1 MKIATYIGVA
11 SVLLAMSTLAFVSN
25 AAEVDDLRSKL
36 DQIDTL
42 HASFEQQVF
51 DERGE
56 LQEEL
61 EGDLILKRPH
71 FLRWETTYPDQSIM
85 VADGEAVWYLNAFVE
100 QLSIFDQAQ
109 NLEQNPMLVLLS
121 DDDAAWNEFTI
132 ERDGEFWVIREE
144 QTGYSQVSLAIAF
157 DANDAIQ
164 TMRIDDGQGQIS
176 VFALSNT
183 ELNRGADAH
192 EFEIE
197 VPEGVEI
204 DDQRGQ
210 SF

>member
-1 MKIATYIGVA
+1 MKIATYGVA

-71 FLRWETTYPDQSIM
+71 FLRWETTFPDESIM

-144 QTGYSQVSLAIAF
+144 ETGYSQVSLAIAF
-157 DANDAIQ
+157 DADDAIQ

-192 EFEIE
+192 EFEID

>member
-25 AAEVDDLRSKL
+25 AAEVADLRSKL
-36 DQIDTL
+36 HQIDTL

-71 FLRWETTYPDQSIM
+71 FLRWETTFPDESIM

-144 QTGYSQVSLAIAF
+144 ETGYSQVSLAIAF
-157 DANDAIQ
+157 DADDAIQ

-192 EFEIE
+192 EFEID